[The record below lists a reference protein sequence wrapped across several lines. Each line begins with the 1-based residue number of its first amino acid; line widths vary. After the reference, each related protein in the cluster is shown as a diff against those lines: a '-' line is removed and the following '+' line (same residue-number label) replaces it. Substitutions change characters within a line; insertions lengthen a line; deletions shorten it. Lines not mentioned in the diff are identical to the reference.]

1 VNKIKMSRAE
11 LLVET
16 LNSMLGSK
24 SKRIIIQSPALL
36 MEKDKRK
43 VQAFLAITITKNI
56 DSIEGDKIR
65 TISKIKSRIN
75 MLESRKYSKN

>member
-16 LNSMLGSK
+16 LNSLLGLK
-24 SKRIIIQSPALL
+24 SKRIMIQSPALL

-43 VQAFLAITITKNI
+43 VQACLVITITKNI

-65 TISKIKSRIN
+65 TRSKIKSRIKT
-75 MLESRKYSKN
+75 LESRKYSTD